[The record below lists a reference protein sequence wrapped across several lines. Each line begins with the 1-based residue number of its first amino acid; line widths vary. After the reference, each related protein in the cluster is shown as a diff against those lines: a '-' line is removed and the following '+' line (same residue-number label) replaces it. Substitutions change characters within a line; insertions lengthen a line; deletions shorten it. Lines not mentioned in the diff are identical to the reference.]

1 MNYQDIA
8 KCLSLC
14 EDHINEGGGKIT
26 SVVLSS
32 FPMPENIKNLIKQD
46 YKMFKKIIDFYYHD
60 FQIKLADS
68 TDLLEVLK
76 SIDFIQNKTNSK
88 KTLVMDFSNEI
99 LPWLKSGQFFI
110 KRIGA

>member
-14 EDHINEGGGKIT
+14 EDHINEGRCKIT

-60 FQIKLADS
+60 FQIKLAS
-68 TDLLEVLK
+68 GSNTN
-76 SIDFIQNKTNSK
+76 IDFITNKTNNK
-88 KTLVMDFSNEI
+88 KTKIIEFNNEI
-99 LPWLKSGQFFI
+99 FS
-110 KRIGA
+110 